1 MTLAARPS
9 TDAMR
14 RFRDVRTTTDVLSLL
29 LSPEDQTAQSM
40 PDASPTKWHR
50 AHTSWFFEEFLLE
63 PAGGY
68 DVYDATF
75 RYLFN
80 SYYEAVGPR
89 HHVRTEGW

>member
-1 MTLAARPS
+1 MTLTSPAS
-9 TDAMR
+9 TDARR
-14 RFRDVRTTTDVLSLL
+14 RFRDVRPTTDVLSAL

-50 AHTSWFFEEFLLE
+50 AHTSWFLEEFLLE

-75 RYLFN
+75 RYLSN
-80 SYYEAVGPR
+80 SYYEAVGPATP
-89 HHVRTEGW
+89 VRTGGW